1 MLTVGVDVGG
11 TTVRAGVVD
20 KYGDILDVTR
30 TDTPAEER
38 ALEDVVVDAVT
49 ELTHR
54 HRVTAVGLAV
64 AGFVAEDRRTV
75 RFAPHL
81 AWRGAPVAD
90 RIAGR
95 VDLPVILEH
104 DVNAAALG
112 EHRFGAARGA
122 RVAVMI
128 ALGTGIGGALLQDG
142 VLFRGAYGVAP
153 EFGHLR
159 VLPDGRPCSC
169 GKTGCWERYCS
180 GTALATTASELA
192 ARFPGE
198 TVLAG
203 VGHLTGRRVADA
215 ARDGDP
221 VAEMAMAELARW
233 LGEGLAL
240 IADLYDPDLVVIG
253 GGVSE
258 SAALFLD
265 DAREHYARVLTGAGH
280 RPLARIRSAQ
290 LGVDAAIVGAAINAA
305 EVMAE
310 HRSLMLVTGPIDG
323 HANGQ
328 VDGQLDDHGN
338 GRDRARRTVRSRRR

>member
-1 MLTVGVDVGG
+1 
-11 TTVRAGVVD
+11 
-20 KYGDILDVTR
+20 VTR
-30 TDTPAEER
+30 TGTPADEK
-38 ALEDVVVDAVT
+38 ALEDAVVDSVT
-49 ELTHR
+49 ELIGR
-54 HRVTAVGLAV
+54 HRVAGVGLAV

-90 RIAGR
+90 RIAHR
-95 VDLPVILEH
+95 VRLPVVLEH

-112 EHRFGAARGA
+112 EYRFGAARGA

-128 ALGTGIGGALLQDG
+128 ALGTGIGGALLLDG
-142 VLFRGAYGVAP
+142 TLFRGAHGVAP

-159 VLPDGRPCSC
+159 LVPDGRPCPC

-180 GTALATTASELA
+180 GTALATTARELLT
-192 ARFPGE
+192 RFPAG
-198 TVLAG
+198 TSLAEAG
-203 VGHLTGRRVADA
+203 TITGRRVAAA

-221 VAEMAMAELARW
+221 LAERAMAELARW

-265 DAREHYARVLTGAGH
+265 DAREHYAKVLTGAGH
-280 RPLARIRSAQ
+280 RPVARIRNAQ
-290 LGVDAAIVGAAINAA
+290 LGGDAAIVGAAVLAA
-305 EVMAE
+305 ESAPRVLPLSA
-310 HRSLMLVTGPIDG
+310 HRVPHGWNSL
-323 HANGQ
+323 H
-328 VDGQLDDHGN
+328 
-338 GRDRARRTVRSRRR
+338 SRRR